1 MGAGLFFQYFKCKV
15 LMRIGLK
22 FGVSVLQSICSWKY
36 LETCLLPRGGSISA
50 NIDIM
55 DIMATPDRPIC
66 SETDRYN
73 LKSEEK

>member
-1 MGAGLFFQYFKCKV
+1 MQVCFYSILKCKV

-22 FGVSVLQSICSWKY
+22 FGVSALQSLCNWKY
-36 LETCLLPRGGSISA
+36 LETCFLPRGGFFSA

-55 DIMATPDRPIC
+55 DIMATPNRPIC